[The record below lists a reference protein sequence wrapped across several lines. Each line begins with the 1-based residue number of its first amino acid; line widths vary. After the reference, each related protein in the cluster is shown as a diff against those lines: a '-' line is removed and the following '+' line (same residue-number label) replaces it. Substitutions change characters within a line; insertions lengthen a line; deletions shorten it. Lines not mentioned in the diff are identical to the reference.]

1 MNEIRTPESFK
12 YAQEQIDKV
21 IKDTD
26 CRFIITEEKG
36 VKLGHVQNKL
46 IRNYQD
52 KMDGT
57 TLKRSMMVMAGKYRG
72 RL

>member
-1 MNEIRTPESFK
+1 MNQIRTPESFK

-26 CRFIITEEKG
+26 CRFTVTEEKG
-36 VKLGHVQNKL
+36 VKLSHVQNKL
-46 IRNYQD
+46 IRYYQD
-52 KMDGT
+52 KMDGL
-57 TLKRSMMVMAGKYRG
+57 TLRRSMMVMAGKYRG